1 MVWVLACFFLPFF
14 FFCFDLNCDLIFV
27 WCWVADAGPCYQFKE
42 GTCHRGDSCKFSHGS
57 SGGRDRY
64 DDRDRGHSRY
74 DDRDRGSSRYDD
86 RDRGSSR
93 YDDRDRGHSDR
104 RY

>member
-1 MVWVLACFFLPFF
+1 MIGSPRCVCVCVCVCLCVCSWVCR
-14 FFCFDLNCDLIFV
+14 
-27 WCWVADAGPCYQFKE
+27 VADAGPCYQFKE

-57 SGGRDRY
+57 SGGG
-64 DDRDRGHSRY
+64 RGGDRY